1 MAEQPQGKNK
11 IVTQQDIAEALGIS
25 RSTVA
30 MALNPLH
37 EHKLLGETAARI
49 KEYAARVGY
58 RPQRFAQIM
67 RGGRTRVVG
76 LVVKMGVYASNHD
89 LVVRLANELSHA
101 GYQMVFADPL
111 WYGEDMGAVKNYL
124 LDQGV
129 EGVIVCNLTVSEEGN
144 AMKESLPPGLPF
156 VSLQSWVDGVP
167 TLRVDIRG
175 AYYELTKHFL
185 ALGCRKLV
193 YLAMFR
199 DMGMLSAQGR
209 TVRER
214 MEGFAQAIQ
223 EVQGSVVIDETAR
236 EVLDIR
242 GATTPGRARKKEIQ
256 GVVISPEKESHV
268 RDAFENGY
276 RQTMLLIEAGELP
289 DAIVCMN
296 DDTALGAMAACA
308 DHGVSVPDQVR
319 ISGYDD
325 TAAGRFAAVPLTTV
339 KRPLEVLAVNAVSLI
354 AKMIETPGEVP
365 MDEVMKFPGEVIV
378 RRSSGTEFEMA
389 DLSEPSG
396 NVEVGSDADRRR
408 RLGTGSPAGVRAQ
421 NSLVIRVERES
432 KNGGITG
439 PVALVLKR

>member
-1 MAEQPQGKNK
+1 MADQPQGKNK

-76 LVVKMGVYASNHD
+76 LVAKMGVYASNHD

-111 WYGEDMGAVKNYL
+111 WYGEDMGAVRNYL

-144 AMKESLPPGLPF
+144 AVKESLPPGLPF

-167 TLRVDIRG
+167 TIRVDIRG

-199 DMGMLSAQGR
+199 DSGILATQGR

-214 MEGFAQAIQ
+214 VEGFAQAIQ
-223 EVQGSVVIDETAR
+223 EAQGSVIVDEAVR
-236 EVLDIR
+236 EALDLR
-242 GATTPGRARKKEIQ
+242 GVMTSGRSRKKGIQ
-256 GVVISPEKESHV
+256 GMVISPEKESHV

-289 DAIVCMN
+289 DAIICMN
-296 DDTALGAMAACA
+296 DDTALGVMAACA
-308 DHGVSVPDQVR
+308 DEEVSVPDQMRV
-319 ISGYDD
+319 SGYDD

-339 KRPLEVLAVNAVSLI
+339 KRPLEVLAVNTVSLI
-354 AKMIETPGEVP
+354 AKMIETPGAVKV
-365 MDEVMKFPGEVIV
+365 DEVMKFPAEVIV
-378 RRSSGTEFEMA
+378 RRSSGSEFEMA
-389 DLSEPSG
+389 DLPKPSG
-396 NVEVGSDADRRR
+396 YVEVGTDTDRRL
-408 RLGTGSPAGVRAQ
+408 RLGAGSPEGTHVQ
-421 NSLVIRVERES
+421 
-432 KNGGITG
+432 K
-439 PVALVLKR
+439 

>member
-1 MAEQPQGKNK
+1 MADQPQGKNK

-76 LVVKMGVYASNHD
+76 LVAKMGVYASNHD

-111 WYGEDMGAVKNYL
+111 WYGEDMGAVRNYL

-199 DMGMLSAQGR
+199 DAGILSTQGR

-223 EVQGSVVIDETAR
+223 EAQGVVVVDDAAR
-236 EVLDIR
+236 EALELR
-242 GATTPGRARKKEIQ
+242 GATTKGRSRKKEIQ
-256 GVVISPEKESHV
+256 GMVISPEKENHV

-276 RQTMLLIEAGELP
+276 RQAMLLIEAGELP
-289 DAIVCMN
+289 DAFICMN
-296 DDTALGAMAACA
+296 DDTALGVMAACA
-308 DHGVSVPDQVR
+308 DQGVSVPDQVR
-319 ISGYDD
+319 VSGYDD
-325 TAAGRFAAVPLTTV
+325 SAAGRFAAVPLTTV
-339 KRPLEVLAVNAVSLI
+339 KRPLEALAVNTVSLI
-354 AKMIETPGEVP
+354 AKMIESPGEVQK
-365 MDEVMKFPGEVIV
+365 DEVMKFPAEVIV
-378 RRSSGTEFEMA
+378 RRSSGSEFEMA
-389 DLSEPSG
+389 DHPKPSG
-396 NVEVGSDADRRR
+396 YVEVGSDVDRRL
-408 RLGTGSPAGVRAQ
+408 RLGAESSADT
-421 NSLVIRVERES
+421 RVQ
-432 KNGGITG
+432 K
-439 PVALVLKR
+439 